1 LKTKHVIFS
10 FFKTGIGLETIS
22 KILGRCGITYGIFSG
37 DINDNERRRVLEVF
51 NSVENRDGKL
61 MNILFITE
69 AGAEGISLL
78 EVNNMHILESSTREH
93 KITQAIG
100 RVARIFSHVNMPRN
114 RQYVNIWRYWS
125 TCYPL
130 DPPGST
136 IRSPQMTI
144 DEILYNKGQVVEEG
158 KNIFLSRLIQNA
170 IEIAPPNPEDMPTSI
185 NYANK
190 LSGLS
195 NKFYDIVDKNITEA
209 RFDKPNSY
217 VLLPFTTSSINIP
230 QESKNFLTRF
240 PNIERKSG
248 YYRLPY
254 NNSIWATLET
264 RNEPGSYIIVNNNNV
279 NVIFAFIQQTL
290 KVPKKI
296 IDPLHPE
303 DRPEIYKDR
312 FNNIDKVLTQLS
324 NSLPN
329 GSTVSIPSSIGTN
342 GETKFMSI
350 IHEIISDVGKS
361 NTNIKFKLYIG

>member
-1 LKTKHVIFS
+1 
-10 FFKTGIGLETIS
+10 
-22 KILGRCGITYGIFSG
+22 
-37 DINDNERRRVLEVF
+37 
-51 NSVENRDGKL
+51 
-61 MNILFITE
+61 
-69 AGAEGISLL
+69 
-78 EVNNMHILESSTREH
+78 
-93 KITQAIG
+93 
-100 RVARIFSHVNMPRN
+100 
-114 RQYVNIWRYWS
+114 
-125 TCYPL
+125 
-130 DPPGST
+130 
-136 IRSPQMTI
+136 MTI

-170 IEIAPPNPEDMPTSI
+170 IEIAPPNPDDMPTSI

-195 NKFYDIVDKNITEA
+195 NNFYDIVDKNITEVM
-209 RFDKPNSY
+209 FDKPNSY

-230 QESKNFLTRF
+230 QETKNFLTRF